1 VVRRERLEEAQVDD
15 WRRAARTIKRFER
28 NGLYLLA
35 ALVTTKAFGS
45 ERPEFIQSAG
55 MLERLSQSKNL
66 LSPSKMSIQICRLPF
81 V

>member
-1 VVRRERLEEAQVDD
+1 L
-15 WRRAARTIKRFER
+15 AASSANDLFMKIHVLSIKRFER

-45 ERPEFIQSAG
+45 ERPKFIQSAG

-66 LSPSKMSIQICRLPF
+66 LSPSQMSIQICRLPF